1 MSSEKIKSQI
11 ICPKC
16 KTSKDFSFSKSIINA
31 DDFLTTVFFTKGNI
45 CEHQFNAYLDI
56 HGNVRG
62 YQLINFVV
70 PVFAEE
76 SSELKPLFNREI
88 KPKSINFEI
97 IEMNFTMNFLKYI
110 FRIIF
115 FRKKAIILENDDFSI
130 NNLTNLLNYLT
141 EDSFNYDILF
151 YSKEKYETV
160 KKSYKDYVVVEK
172 DKIVNNP
179 PKFLSK
185 RRKKMKNEL
194 KIEEYLINK
203 FIVLKSY
210 EFFLQILRKE
220 IHRIYSLSSI
230 IANYAKEIKDQKKL
244 NISKIKEVLKAK
256 DKTNEYNPYIDYLI
270 EIARNYFGAKL
281 PYIFSS
287 VLNSI

>member
-1 MSSEKIKSQI
+1 MKIKSQI

-16 KTSKDFSFSKSIINA
+16 NSVKEFSFSESIINA

-70 PVFAEE
+70 PLFAEE
-76 SSELKPLFNREI
+76 ESLSPLFKKEI
-88 KPKSINFEI
+88 NSKDINFEI
-97 IEMNFTMNFLKYI
+97 IEMNFTVDFLMYI

-115 FRKKAIILENDDFSI
+115 FRKKAIILEKDEFII
-130 NNLTNLLNYLT
+130 NHLTNLLNYLT

-160 KKSYKDYVVVEK
+160 KSNYKEYVVLEEY
-172 DKIVNNP
+172 KIVNNP
-179 PKFLSK
+179 SKFLSK
-185 RRKKMKNEL
+185 RKKKLRKQLKMEN
-194 KIEEYLINK
+194 YLINK
-203 FIVLKSY
+203 FIALKSY
-210 EFFLQILRKE
+210 EFFLQVLRKE
-220 IHRIYSLSSI
+220 IHKIYSLSGI
-230 IANYAKEIKDQKKL
+230 IANFAKEIKVQQKL

-281 PYIFSS
+281 PYIFST
-287 VLNSI
+287 VLSSI